1 MLKRLLL
8 DPFEAPFMARALVE
22 VLLLGVV
29 GGVVGVHVLLRRLAF
44 LSEALQHTVFPGI
57 AIAFVTGQS
66 LLVGALAAAL
76 LTIVLLVL
84 LARRPRVD
92 PDAALAVLIAGAF
105 ALGVVLVSHRPG
117 FQHDLTS
124 LLFGRILAVDTR
136 QLIETAIVTVVCVIV
151 VAALH
156 KELVLLAFD
165 PAGASALGYRT
176 GWLDLALNIVVA
188 LVVVAAVRAL
198 GTVLVVAFLVTPAA
212 AARLVCRSVG
222 SMMAVAVAVALV
234 CGWVGLAISYEA
246 SVHHGVRL
254 ASGAT
259 VVLTLT
265 AGFALVGTA
274 AAGRSALGR
283 ANR

>member
-1 MLKRLLL
+1 VLRRLLL
-8 DPFEAPFMARALVE
+8 DPFDAPFMARALVE
-22 VLLLGVV
+22 VLLLGLV

-57 AIAFVTGQS
+57 AVAFVIGQS
-66 LLVGALAAAL
+66 LLVGALVAAL
-76 LTIVLLVL
+76 VTIVLLGL
-84 LARRPRVD
+84 LARRPRID

-105 ALGVVLVSHRPG
+105 ALGVVLVSHRRG
-117 FQHDLTS
+117 YQHDLTS

-136 QLIETAIVTVVCVIV
+136 QLIETAIVTVVCIAV

-156 KELVLLAFD
+156 KELVFLAFD
-165 PAGASALGYRT
+165 RAGAASLGYRT
-176 GWLDLALNIVVA
+176 GRLDLVLNIVVA

-212 AARLVCRSVG
+212 GARLVCRSVG
-222 SMMAVAVAVALV
+222 SMMVVAVVVALV
-234 CGWVGLAISYEA
+234 CGWVGLGLSYEA

-265 AGFALVGTA
+265 AGFALLGAA
-274 AAGRSALGR
+274 AAGRAALARPRG
-283 ANR
+283 

>member
-1 MLKRLLL
+1 
-8 DPFEAPFMARALVE
+8 MARALVE
-22 VLLLGVV
+22 VLLLGVL

-57 AIAFVTGQS
+57 AIAFLTGQS
-66 LLVGALAAAL
+66 LLLGALAAAL

-105 ALGVVLVSHRPG
+105 ALGVVLVSRRPG

-136 QLIETAIVTVVCVIV
+136 QLLETALVTVACITV

-165 PAGASALGYRT
+165 PAGASSLGYRT
-176 GWLDLALNIVVA
+176 RWLDVALNVVVA

-212 AARLVCRSVG
+212 AARLVCRSIVP
-222 SMMAVAVAVALV
+222 MMAVAVAVALV
-234 CGWVGLAISYEA
+234 CGWVGLALSYEF

-265 AGFALVGTA
+265 AGFALCGA
-274 AAGRSALGR
+274 AAATRSVMAR
-283 ANR
+283 PRR

>member
-1 MLKRLLL
+1 VLRRLLL
-8 DPFEAPFMARALVE
+8 EPFEAPFMARALVE

-66 LLVGALAAAL
+66 LFVGALVAAL

-84 LARRPRVD
+84 LARRPRID
-92 PDAALAVLIAGAF
+92 SDAALAVLIAGAF

-136 QLIETAIVTVVCVIV
+136 QLIETALVTLVCVIV
-151 VAALH
+151 VVALH

-165 PAGASALGYRT
+165 PAGASSLGYRT
-176 GWLDLALNIVVA
+176 GWLDLVLNVVVA

-198 GTVLVVAFLVTPAA
+198 GTVLVIAFLVTPAA
-212 AARLVCRSVG
+212 AARMVCRGVV
-222 SMMAVAVAVALV
+222 SMMAVAVAIALV
-234 CGWVGLAISYEA
+234 CGWVGLAVSYEA

-265 AGFALVGTA
+265 AGFAIVGA
-274 AAGRSALGR
+274 AAVARSAIAR
-283 ANR
+283 ARQ

>member
-1 MLKRLLL
+1 VLRRLLL
-8 DPFEAPFMARALVE
+8 DPFDAPFMARALVE
-22 VLLLGVV
+22 VLLLGLV

-57 AIAFVTGQS
+57 TIAFVIGQS
-66 LLVGALAAAL
+66 LLVGALVAAL
-76 LTIVLLVL
+76 ATIVLLGL
-84 LARRPRVD
+84 LARRPRID

-105 ALGVVLVSHRPG
+105 ALGVVLVSHRRG
-117 FQHDLTS
+117 YQHDLTS

-136 QLIETAIVTVVCVIV
+136 QLIETALVTVVCIAV

-156 KELVLLAFD
+156 KELVFLAFD
-165 PAGASALGYRT
+165 RAGAESLGYRT
-176 GWLDLALNIVVA
+176 GRLDLVLNIVVA

-212 AARLVCRSVG
+212 GARLVCRSVG
-222 SMMAVAVAVALV
+222 SMMVVAVVVALV
-234 CGWVGLAISYEA
+234 CGWVGLGLSYEA

-265 AGFALVGTA
+265 AGFALLGAA
-274 AAGRSALGR
+274 AAGRAALARPRG
-283 ANR
+283 